1 MNKLLD
7 QTHFSAGD
15 VLEIMGVQNPGT
27 LDFLKV
33 EAALCAHTPEA
44 DTYSEWINSEGR
56 KVRTHLERPH
66 SLGAVLA
73 AAFDMGAASLVQRIR
88 DAEGERLAQGFA
100 PRLAPPLPDTPAAL
114 PAPAVPPVVPGTSP
128 AALQDAPAR
137 TWCHVPSSRVKS
149 YGEELDKLLER
160 WAGEGHPLPSAH
172 DVIEE
177 WKARPPHGFRAV
189 GDALEYRAGTGSNG
203 WQKIKPKTLGEAIS
217 RRIKLI

>member
-73 AAFDMGAASLVQRIR
+73 AAFDMGAASLVQKIR

-100 PRLAPPLPDTPAAL
+100 PRLAPPLPDTPA
-114 PAPAVPPVVPGTSP
+114 VPPVVPDTSP
-128 AALQDAPAR
+128 SRAVPVRFQHMQTVLNALHGLGVDPLAVHAPPGKKGGKAR
-137 TWCHVPSSRVKS
+137 ARSALRGQMTTSQFEKAWECLR
-149 YGEELDKLLER
+149 
-160 WAGEGHPLPSAH
+160 GEG
-172 DVIEE
+172 
-177 WKARPPHGFRAV
+177 
-189 GDALEYRAGTGSNG
+189 
-203 WQKIKPKTLGEAIS
+203 KIKDASGDPPQK
-217 RRIKLI
+217 

>member
-33 EAALCAHTPEA
+33 AAALCAHTPEA

-56 KVRTHLERPH
+56 KVRTDLERPH

-73 AAFDMGAASLVQRIR
+73 AAFDMGAASLVQKIR

-100 PRLAPPLPDTPAAL
+100 PRLSPPLPDTPAAP

-128 AALQDAPAR
+128 GRAVPVRDQHMQTVLKALHGLGVDPLAVHTPPGKKGDKTRAR
-137 TWCHVPSSRVKS
+137 ALCGQMTASQFEKAWGCLR
-149 YGEELDKLLER
+149 
-160 WAGEGHPLPSAH
+160 GEGEIKDAEPSPG
-172 DVIEE
+172 D
-177 WKARPPHGFRAV
+177 PP
-189 GDALEYRAGTGSNG
+189 
-203 WQKIKPKTLGEAIS
+203 QK
-217 RRIKLI
+217 